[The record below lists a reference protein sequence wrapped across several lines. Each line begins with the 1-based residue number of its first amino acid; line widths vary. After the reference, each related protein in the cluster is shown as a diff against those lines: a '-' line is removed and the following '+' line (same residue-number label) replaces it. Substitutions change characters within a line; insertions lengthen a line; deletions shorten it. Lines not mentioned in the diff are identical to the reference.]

1 MERLAAARCEI
12 LRREE
17 LLERLQKRKQTL
29 ARTGTLGPVRKTL
42 ALAEPLSD
50 EQLELL
56 DRNTELCEQVEADD
70 EEVDILEKQIDQEA
84 VALLIRF
91 HPVASDMREV
101 VSAMKIGGHLGV
113 ATADGQLWKAFL

>member
-1 MERLAAARCEI
+1 MKRVAAARCEI

-56 DRNTELCEQVEADD
+56 ELEPGVSASEVEAKSR
-70 EEVDILEKQIDQEA
+70 IFIPY
-84 VALLIRF
+84 IRF
-91 HPVASDMREV
+91 SD
-101 VSAMKIGGHLGV
+101 G
-113 ATADGQLWKAFL
+113 T